1 MIALR
6 PYQQKL
12 IGGTRD
18 AMLAGHR
25 SILLVAPTGSGKTV
39 MFSHFTASAVAK
51 RKRVLILAHREELL
65 DQISAT
71 LSQFSVPHSFIAS
84 ARHYDHRF
92 PVQVGSVFTVLNR
105 LHKIMRPDFV
115 ICDEAHHCA
124 AQTSWGRVIKQLN
137 TWTIGVTAS
146 PCRLSGEPLGDV
158 FSHMIVGPSVRE
170 LIESGSLCKY
180 RYFAPPSVVSM
191 DDVQI
196 RMGDFVKS
204 QSLAAVD
211 KPQIT
216 GDAIREYLKLAAG
229 KRVAVF
235 CISIEHAQNVARQ
248 FAAAGIPSASIDGK
262 MHPHD
267 RRRRVADFRSGLV
280 KVVTNCN
287 IITEGFDLPA
297 LEGVIQLR
305 PTAST
310 SLYLQIVGRSLR
322 PFPGKDSAII
332 LDHVGNLSRHGMPCE
347 PREWS
352 LTAAIRAKKNAA
364 DSSESI
370 KICPM
375 CFAAQPA
382 GFPSCIYCNHVFES
396 KKRDIEQVEGELT
409 EIDPLAARRQRKTE
423 QALSQ
428 TEEDLY
434 RLGVA
439 RGYKHARR
447 WAHHVFQ
454 SRQAKR
460 NRGGRD

>member
-1 MIALR
+1 MIELR
-6 PYQQKL
+6 PYQADLVDK
-12 IGGTRD
+12 TRE

-25 SILLVAPTGSGKTV
+25 SILLVAPTGAGKTV

-51 RKRVLILAHREELL
+51 KNRVLVLAHREELL
-65 DQISAT
+65 DQISQT
-71 LSQFSVPHSFIAS
+71 LSAFKVPHSFIAS
-84 ARHYDHRF
+84 NRHYDPRF

-105 LHKIMRPDFV
+105 LHKIHKPDFV

-124 AQTSWGRVIKQLN
+124 AQTSWGRVIRSFA

-158 FSHMIVGPSVRE
+158 FSHMIVGPTVRE
-170 LIESGSLCKY
+170 LIDAGSLCDY
-180 RYFAPPSVVSM
+180 RYFAPTTVSM
-191 DDVQI
+191 DGVQI
-196 RMGDFVKS
+196 RMGDFIKS

-216 GDAIREYLKLAAG
+216 GDAIREYLRLASG
-229 KRVAVF
+229 RRVAVF
-235 CISIEHAQNVARQ
+235 CISIEHAKNVAKQ
-248 FAAAGIPSASIDGK
+248 FADAGIPSASIDGK
-262 MHPHD
+262 MELSD
-267 RRRRVADFRSGLV
+267 RRRRVADFRSGLI

-322 PFPGKDSAII
+322 LFPGKDRAIV
-332 LDHVGNLSRHGMPCE
+332 LDHVGNLSRHGMPCDE
-347 PREWS
+347 REWS
-352 LTAAIRAKKNAA
+352 LTSAIRPKKKST
-364 DSSESI
+364 DSYESI
-370 KICPM
+370 KICPA

-382 GFPSCIYCNHVFES
+382 GLPACVYCNHVFES
-396 KKRDIEQVEGELT
+396 KPRDIETVEGELA
-409 EIDPLAARRQRKTE
+409 EIDPLAARRQRKIE
-423 QALSQ
+423 QASSQ

-460 NRGGRD
+460 FRGKA